1 VTNYDGRAP
10 RPPAILVHAPVCGL
24 IEQYNATTRTSVDGL
39 EKTPV
44 DHGLA
49 AALQPA

>member
-1 VTNYDGRAP
+1 VTNYDGRAH